1 MMKKQNLMMLLN
13 CVLLMSVAL
22 AGASR
27 VEKIAPNQ
35 VGLIY
40 DKSTKEVDVHE
51 IYHPGSYEL
60 DAN

>member
-1 MMKKQNLMMLLN
+1 MMLLN